1 MGFRNPQASFE
12 DAIFGPNGMHP
23 TPKELPYPKRPLK
36 TIYGETREYVI
47 PPEEKAKVLRDL
59 FPFGNPPSMR
69 TVWRDIHSGREFA
82 VGDYKVVEQNGY
94 VLLVSPYFAED
105 GASVVDW
112 EPISSESEEFFA
124 AKVMDSDLAAAFS
137 AGYADGFTGRAEGE
151 KMPER
156 TADESRRR
164 YEELEDAYREGYGL
178 GSHEHREQV
187 MQTSSSIMPQD
198 GRRSGRRP
206 R

>member
-23 TPKELPYPKRPLK
+23 TPKELPYPKRTLK

-82 VGDYKVVEQNGY
+82 IGDYKVVEQNGY

-112 EPISSESEEFFA
+112 EPISTETEGFFA
-124 AKVMDSDLAAAFS
+124 AKVEDSALAASFS
-137 AGYADGFTGRAEGE
+137 AGYADGFTGRTEGE
-151 KMPER
+151 TIPER
-156 TADESRRR
+156 TSGMPKSR

-178 GSHEHREQV
+178 GCHERRELV
-187 MQTSSSIMPQD
+187 MEASSPIVPQD